1 MRRLFSL
8 LACIGALIG
17 SLSLLTPPA
26 VAADDPPPIDAAAE
40 LQAAMDDVNST
51 LRRGPQDIDVAGQA
65 RLNLPDRYA
74 FVPEAATKRLLTAY
88 GNRPGN
94 DLVGMIVPV
103 NGEDWL
109 MTIRYV
115 ASGYIRDD
123 DARDWQAEELLRDM
137 RDGTENSN
145 AERRRRDLP
154 EIEVIGWVEA
164 PQYDPES
171 HRVVWSAASRP
182 KGQTGSDA
190 SINYNTLLLGREGH
204 VSMNLVTRLKEIE
217 ARKPI
222 ARQLLAALEFKEG
235 KRYVDFNE
243 KTDRVAEY
251 GLAALI
257 AGVAAKKLGFFAIA
271 AMFLAKF
278 GKLAA
283 IAAFAAAAA
292 AVKLW
297 RRKSATR

>member
-8 LACIGALIG
+8 LACTGALIG
-17 SLSLLTPPA
+17 SLSFLTPPA

-40 LQAAMDDVNST
+40 LQAAMDDVNTT

-65 RLNLPDRYA
+65 RLNLSNHYA
-74 FVPEAATKRLLTAY
+74 FVPEPAAKRLLTAY

-145 AERRRRDLP
+145 AERRRRNLP

-251 GLAALI
+251 GLVALI
-257 AGVAAKKLGFFAIA
+257 AGVAAKKLGFFAMV

-283 IAAFAAAAA
+283 VAAFAAAAA
-292 AVKLW
+292 VVKLW

>member
-1 MRRLFSL
+1 MRL
-8 LACIGALIG
+8 LLPLLALIG
-17 SLSLLTPPA
+17 SLNVFSLATY
-26 VAADDPPPIDAAAE
+26 AADNPPPIDTAAE
-40 LQAAMDDVNST
+40 LQAAMDDVNTT
-51 LRRGPQDIDVAGQA
+51 LRPGPQDIDVAGQA
-65 RLNLPDRYA
+65 RLNLPRNYA
-74 FVPEAATKRLLTAY
+74 FVPEPAAKRLLTAF

-94 DLVGMIVPV
+94 DLLGLIVPV

-123 DARDWQAEELLRDM
+123 DARDWHPEELLRDI
-137 RDGTENSN
+137 RDSTENSN
-145 AERRRRDLP
+145 AERRRRNLP

-164 PQYDPES
+164 PQYDPS
-171 HRVVWSAASRP
+171 NHRVVWSAASRP
-182 KGQTGSDA
+182 KGQTDNDA

-222 ARQLLAALEFKEG
+222 ARQLLAALEFKDG

-243 KTDRVAEY
+243 KTDQVAEY

-257 AGVAAKKLGFFAIA
+257 AGVAAKKLGFFAMA

-278 GKLAA
+278 GKILAV
-283 IAAFAAAAA
+283 AAFAAAAA

-297 RRKSATR
+297 RKKSAPR